1 MKWLNLD
8 LIKQQLRMEHD
19 FILED
24 DLLTM
29 YGESAE
35 ETVLTLCNRTME
47 DIVELYGRVPS
58 QLVHA
63 SLLLVSA
70 SYQHRE
76 PMTAQNLYAV
86 PYAFDT
92 MVKPYMKLAD
102 TQ

>member
-8 LIKQQLRMEHD
+8 MIKQQLRMESE

-24 DLLTM
+24 DLLKM

-35 ETVLTLCNRTME
+35 DTVLALCNRSME
-47 DIVELYGRVPS
+47 DVVEQYGRVPT

-76 PMTAQNLYAV
+76 ASSAQNLYAV

-92 MVKPYMKLAD
+92 MVKPYMKLAN
-102 TQ
+102 